1 MKLKEDIDYKQILIS
16 VSEELQDSEEY
27 IFEDTVV
34 TGTKQNNDLK
44 LIATVV
50 IDEYLFTLTAKY
62 DIDKFRK
69 EVKRDLSIEYT
80 DGVDYELSEEQL
92 NTLQDIMIYVKKLM
106 EV

>member
-1 MKLKEDIDYKQILIS
+1 MVI
-16 VSEELQDSEEY
+16 
-27 IFEDTVV
+27 
-34 TGTKQNNDLK
+34 GTEQNNDLT